1 VDKIQDIKKKLTFAL
16 QLKKL
21 DLIMAKEKNDDSLID
36 VENVFSKTELFI
48 EEHKKNIT
56 IILSAIVIVV
66 GGYFAYKYLY
76 IAGEEEA
83 ASKEMF
89 KAEQYFN
96 QDDYEK
102 AINGDVTN
110 AVGFT
115 QIVEDY
121 GMTPSGNLAQY
132 YLGISLLKTGK
143 FDEAIEHLEE
153 FESDDQIIGPQA
165 TAAIG
170 DAYLELNKKD
180 EAITYYLKAAEQNAN
195 SFNTPLFL
203 KKAALV
209 NEEKGSCPAA
219 IQLYERIKNEF
230 PETETAREM
239 DKYIARAKVI
249 GNIE

>member
-1 VDKIQDIKKKLTFAL
+1 
-16 QLKKL
+16 
-21 DLIMAKEKNDDSLID
+21 MAQEKNNDSLID
-36 VENVFSKTELFI
+36 VENVFSKTELFV

-56 IILSAIVIVV
+56 IILAALVIIV

-83 ASKEMF
+83 AGKEMF

-96 QDDYEK
+96 QENFEK
-102 AINGDVTN
+102 AITGDGN
-110 AVGFT
+110 AIGFS

-121 GMTPSGNLAQY
+121 SITPSGNLAQY

-143 FDEAIEHLEE
+143 FEEAIEHLEE
-153 FESDDQIIGPQA
+153 FSSDDQIVGPQA

-170 DAYLELNKKD
+170 DAYMELHKVD
-180 EAITYYLKAAEQNAN
+180 EAITFYLKAAEQNAN

-203 KKAALV
+203 KKAALA
-209 NEEKGSCPAA
+209 NEKKASYPVAV
-219 IQLYERIKNEF
+219 QLYERIKNEY

-239 DKYIARAKVI
+239 DKYIARAKVL
-249 GNIE
+249 GDLE